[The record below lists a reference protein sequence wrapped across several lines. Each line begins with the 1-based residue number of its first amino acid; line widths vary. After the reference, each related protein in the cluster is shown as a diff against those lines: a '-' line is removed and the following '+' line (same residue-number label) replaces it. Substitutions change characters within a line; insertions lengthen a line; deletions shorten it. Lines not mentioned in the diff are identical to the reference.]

1 MVKEKRD
8 IKSFQIKMDS
18 QAHRLMKQRA
28 QQLQVSI
35 GELINNLLGSL
46 EIRLE
51 RYKKIAG
58 FDLSVRN
65 DELDARLIK
74 FLMYID
80 KEGISEADAQV
91 KSDTIKDDFKQRAD
105 YRPNIT
111 IDNGNL

>member
-1 MVKEKRD
+1 MIREKKEV
-8 IKSFQIKMDS
+8 KSFQIKMEPKS
-18 QAHRLMKQRA
+18 HGLLKHRA

-35 GELINNLLGSL
+35 GELLNNLLGSL

-51 RYKKIAG
+51 RYKQLAG

-65 DELDARLIK
+65 DELDAKLIK

-80 KEGISEADAQV
+80 KEGITETDAQA
-91 KSDTIKDDFKQRAD
+91 KLDTIKNDFKQQAD